1 MGDKVKHAGSLS
13 IVTLLLLLFALSPW
27 MLHAAGPRVS
37 DWQLSLALSQEG
49 FSASG
54 LLGDQSYIGLSAS
67 WEPIQRERFDPRITA
82 GFLYSGSAAA
92 PSALVGHLGIGIEP
106 VCWSAHSFSSF
117 LRRPFQI
124 IPLIGCDLLLPF
136 SGSED
141 LTYRIHIAPLR
152 LFFGYGY
159 VSLLEPMV
167 LLDSDRSLTGWGVC
181 LFSFSNYVR

>member
-1 MGDKVKHAGSLS
+1 MGGKVKNAGSLS
-13 IVTLLLLLFALSPW
+13 LVALLLILFALSPC
-27 MLHAAGPRVS
+27 MLTAAGPRVS
-37 DWQLSLALSQEG
+37 DWQFSLALSQEG
-49 FSASG
+49 FSASE
-54 LLGDQSYIGLSAS
+54 LFCDQSYIGLSAS
-67 WEPIQRERFDPRITA
+67 WEPIQRERIDPRITA

-124 IPLIGCDLLLPF
+124 IPLIECDLLLPF

-167 LLDSDRSLTGWGVC
+167 LIDSDRSLTGWGVC